1 MCQNQYFPFNIEYV
15 AELLH
20 LRIRRTC
27 SDGAYVD
34 CPICGDN
41 RGKMK
46 LNYEKNVWR
55 CNYCNNSGGMLKLYA
70 SVKNITTSEANRE
83 ICETILNGDIWNNNF
98 LNIPTIQESHKKVQS
113 SVLADISVIH
123 NTFKAL
129 LGMLK
134 LSEQHREHLRSK
146 RGLTDEEIDRLGYKS
161 TPPFYMCK
169 SLTKQ
174 LIEQGCI
181 VEGVPGFYTKNGEW
195 TVNFSSILSGILIPV
210 HGVDGRIRGCQIRL
224 DIPLKNDD
232 SSDKDGVKYV
242 WLSSSGKTKGTSSG
256 SPIHY
261 VGSANA
267 RVVYL
272 TEGTLKADI
281 ANILMNRTFVA
292 IAGINN
298 TSQLDLLFAYLAKHG
313 TESVII
319 AADMDRF
326 RNENVSRGVSTISIM
341 AKQHGMDSR
350 LLIWN
355 PNYKGVDDW
364 QIALKRRISKTE
376 ESVMNFKKRFI
387 YAISDFDDIYSE
399 IAVWQKDKQYDCKLQ
414 EYLGLNDEEYEYC
427 SMQNFT
433 LLEQVLLSQRRQ
445 QKYRI
450 YQLDLSNGR
459 VIPFAFGGIKYL
471 HKANYEYPP
480 AAEYRLVHND
490 VLLCEEDEDE
500 HSRLT
505 RIVATYG
512 DELPQNYIGRSV
524 APSDVIE
531 LYDDKKRKYFYRDE
545 NGFFPVKFSPMLAK
559 PLIKGNG

>member
-1 MCQNQYFPFNIEYV
+1 MCQNQDFPFNIEYV

-20 LRIRRTC
+20 LRIRRIC
-27 SDGAYVD
+27 PDGAYAD

-70 SVKNITTSEANRE
+70 SVKNITMPEANRE
-83 ICETILNGDIWNNNF
+83 ICETILNGDIWNNKF
-98 LNIPTIQESHKKVQS
+98 SDIPEIKVTHEKVQS
-113 SVLADISVIH
+113 SSLADISVIH
-123 NTFKAL
+123 NTFKEL
-129 LGMLK
+129 LGMLR

-169 SLTKQ
+169 NLTNQ
-174 LIEQGCI
+174 LIGKGCI
-181 VEGVPGFYTKNGEW
+181 VEGVPGFYIKNGEW

-210 HGVDGRIRGCQIRL
+210 HGVDGMIRGCQIRL

-232 SSDKDGVKYV
+232 NSDKDGAKYV
-242 WLSSSGKTKGTSSG
+242 WLSSSGKTMGTSSG

-261 VGSANA
+261 VGRYNSK
-267 RVVYL
+267 VVYL

-281 ANILMNRTFVA
+281 ASILMNRTFVA

-298 TSQLDLLFAYLAKHG
+298 TSQLELLFAYLAKHG
-313 TESVII
+313 TETVII

-326 RNENVSRGVSTISIM
+326 RNENVSRGVSNISIM
-341 AKQHGMDSR
+341 AKQHGLESR
-350 LLIWN
+350 LLVWN

-364 QIALKRRISKTE
+364 QLALKRKISKTE
-376 ESVMNFKKRFI
+376 ENVTHFKERFI
-387 YAISDFDDIYSE
+387 YAISEFDDIHSE
-399 IAVWQKDKQYDCKLQ
+399 IAIWQKEKQYDCKLQ
-414 EYLGLNDEEYEYC
+414 EYLGLNDEEYNLC
-427 SMQNFT
+427 VVQDFASLKN
-433 LLEQVLLSQRRQ
+433 VLLSQRKRQ
-445 QKYRI
+445 NYRI

-459 VIPFAFGGIKYL
+459 VIPFAFGGVKYL
-471 HKANYEYPP
+471 HKAGYEYPP
-480 AAEYRLVHND
+480 ASEYRLVEDD
-490 VLLCEEDEDE
+490 VLLYGAYEDE

-505 RIVATYG
+505 RIADIYG
-512 DELPQNYIGRSV
+512 DELPNHYIGRSV

-531 LYDDKKRKYFYRDE
+531 LYDDKERKYFYRDE
-545 NGFFPVKFSPMLAK
+545 DGFFSVKFSPMLAK
-559 PLIKGNG
+559 LLTNTDR